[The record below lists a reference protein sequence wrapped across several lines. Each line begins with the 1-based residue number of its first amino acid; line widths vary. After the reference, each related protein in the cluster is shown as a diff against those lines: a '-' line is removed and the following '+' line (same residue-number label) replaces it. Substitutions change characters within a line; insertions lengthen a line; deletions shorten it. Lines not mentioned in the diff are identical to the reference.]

1 VVYLKNRVAIVTGA
15 GSERGIGKAIACKLA
30 KKGAAVIIAD
40 LNEKGA
46 NIVADELKEK
56 GYKAVGKEVDVT
68 SRKSIDHLVEA
79 VRHDFGKID
88 ILINNAGIAR
98 PTKILEISEEE
109 WDLLFAI
116 NMRGVFHCT
125 QAVLP
130 SMIEQGFG
138 RIVNISSIA
147 GKQGGGVFGTSHYAA
162 TKAGVLGFSKAAAR
176 EVAEYGITVNSVA
189 PGLIDTDITVGM
201 APELREEKTKLI
213 PLKRSGL
220 PQEVAATVAFL
231 ASNEAGYITGEE
243 IDVNGGLLMD

>member
-1 VVYLKNRVAIVTGA
+1 MKNSVAIVTGA
-15 GSERGIGKAIACKLA
+15 GSERGIGKAIASELA
-30 KKGAAVIIAD
+30 KKGATVIIAD
-40 LNEKGA
+40 LNVKGA
-46 NIVADELKEK
+46 NKVADKLKK
-56 GYKAVGKEVDVT
+56 NGYKAVGKEVDVT
-68 SRKSIDHLVEA
+68 SRLSIDHLMES
-79 VRHDFGKID
+79 VRQDFGKID

-98 PTKILEISEEE
+98 PTKILEITEEE

-130 SMIEQGFG
+130 SMIEQSFG
-138 RIVNISSIA
+138 RIINISSLA

-162 TKAGVLGFSKAAAR
+162 TKAGILGFSKAVAR

-189 PGLIDTDITVGM
+189 PGLIDTDITVEM
-201 APELREEKTKLI
+201 DPILRQEKTKLI
-213 PLKRSGL
+213 PLKRAGQ